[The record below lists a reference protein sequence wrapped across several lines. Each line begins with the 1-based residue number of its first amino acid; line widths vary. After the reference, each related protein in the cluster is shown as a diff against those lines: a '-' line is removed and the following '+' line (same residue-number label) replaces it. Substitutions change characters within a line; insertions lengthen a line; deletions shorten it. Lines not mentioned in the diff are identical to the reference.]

1 MAQEIERKF
10 LVQDERWRSE
20 VKASHCLRQG
30 YLTSGYLGKNSGKSS
45 GKSSV
50 RVRISDGQAWLN
62 IKSSSLGISRLEYE
76 YPIPVTEAQEMLDHL
91 AMGPVLEKTRHLI
104 EHQGH
109 LWELDVFAGDNQGLV
124 VAEIELKSEDETF
137 ARPLWLGRE
146 VSDDPRYFNSN
157 LIQHPWC
164 EWRDDGL
171 DGST

>member
-10 LVQDERWRSE
+10 LVLDERWRSE
-20 VKASHCLRQG
+20 VKASHRLRQG
-30 YLTSGYLGKNSGKSS
+30 YLTSGYLGKEGDAAC
-45 GKSSV
+45 KSSV
-50 RVRISDGQAWLN
+50 RVRISDTQAWLN

-104 EHQGH
+104 EHQDH
-109 LWELDVFAGDNQGLV
+109 LWELDVFYGANQGLV

-137 ARPLWLGRE
+137 DRPLWLGPE

-171 DGST
+171 DGLA

>member
-10 LVQDERWRSE
+10 LVLDDRWRSE
-20 VKASHCLRQG
+20 VKASHRLRQG
-30 YLTSGYLGKNSGKSS
+30 YLTSGYLGKDGDADGKSS

-50 RVRISDGQAWLN
+50 RVRISDSQAWLN
-62 IKSSSLGISRLEYE
+62 IKSSTLGISRLEYE
-76 YPIPVTEAQEMLDHL
+76 YSIPVTEAQEMLDHL

-109 LWELDVFAGDNQGLV
+109 LWELDVFYGANQGLV
-124 VAEIELKSEDETF
+124 VAEIELTSEDETF

-157 LIQHPWC
+157 LIQRPWS
-164 EWRDDGL
+164 EWRHD
-171 DGST
+171 S